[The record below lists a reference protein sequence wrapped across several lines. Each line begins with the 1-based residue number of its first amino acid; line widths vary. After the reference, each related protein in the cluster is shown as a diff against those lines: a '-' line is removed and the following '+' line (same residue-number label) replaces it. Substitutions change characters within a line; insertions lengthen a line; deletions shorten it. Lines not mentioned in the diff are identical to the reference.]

1 MLKMIKEMVVMD
13 YKALLKEKKLA
24 ATPQRLEII
33 SLLSSHGHLSIDELY
48 KLLVVNFSSISLA
61 TVYKNIHIMT
71 EKSFL
76 TELQIPNKKNVYE
89 LIKDTHSHV
98 VCSKCKKILDIDIDT
113 TAVFNEATQKSHFK
127 LQISSI
133 VFNGTCPKCA

>member
-1 MLKMIKEMVVMD
+1 MIIMD
-13 YKALLKEKKLA
+13 YVALLKEKKLA

-33 SLLSSHGHLSIDELY
+33 NLLSFHGHLTIDELY
-48 KLLVVNFSSISLA
+48 KLLVVNFPSISLA

-89 LIKDTHSHV
+89 LIKDIHSHV
-98 VCSKCKKILDIDIDT
+98 VCSKCNEILDIDIDT
-113 TAVFNEATQKSHFK
+113 SALFNEATQISRFK
-127 LQISSI
+127 LQTSSI